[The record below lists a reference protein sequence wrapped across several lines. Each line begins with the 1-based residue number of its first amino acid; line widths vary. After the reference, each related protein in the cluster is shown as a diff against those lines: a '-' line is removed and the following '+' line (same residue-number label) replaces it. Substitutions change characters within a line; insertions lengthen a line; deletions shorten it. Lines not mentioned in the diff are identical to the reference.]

1 MLAVVKE
8 QPGEG
13 HVVLK
18 DVPEPVCGPDQ
29 IKIEVAAAGICSTD
43 IHISHGRFPCNP
55 PVVLGHEFSGKIV
68 EVGERA
74 KNFRKDER
82 VTALPS
88 AAVTC
93 GKCGYCRSGDY
104 CFCPGRKG
112 MGHGVD
118 GAFCKYVT
126 VKTENVYR
134 LNANISYEAASLCE
148 PLACVLHPLTE
159 LCRPKPGAWILVSGP
174 GVIGLLATQA
184 ALTMGLRVILVG
196 TGQDQVRLEMG
207 SSFGAATI
215 CLDDVDLD
223 QRIQEL
229 TRGKGC
235 DLAIESAGVAPSFNN
250 CLRAVKPMG
259 TIILIG
265 IYGQLIHNDFDAI
278 VKKQLRIQGSYG
290 HTRKTWAG
298 LMAMLESNK
307 IELDPLISETLPLTQ
322 WERGFKNTESRRGL
336 KVILKP

>member
-29 IKIEVAAAGICSTD
+29 IKIEVVAAGICSTD
-43 IHISHGRFPCNP
+43 IHISHGRFSCNP

-68 EVGERA
+68 EVGERT
-74 KNFRKDER
+74 KNFTKDER

-93 GKCGYCRSGDY
+93 GKCDYCRSGDY
-104 CFCPGRKG
+104 CFCPERKG

-126 VKTENVYR
+126 VKSENVYR
-134 LNANISYEAASLCE
+134 LNDNIGYEAASLCE
-148 PLACVLHPLTE
+148 PLACALHPLTE
-159 LCRPKPGAWILVSGP
+159 LCSPKPGAWILVSGP
-174 GVIGLLATQA
+174 GIIGLLTTQVA
-184 ALTMGLRVILVG
+184 ITMGLRVILVG
-196 TGQDQVRLEMG
+196 TSQDKARLVMG

-215 CLDDVDLD
+215 CLDDDDLD
-223 QRIQEL
+223 KRVKEL
-229 TRGKGC
+229 TGGKEC
-235 DLAIESAGVAPSFNN
+235 ELVIESAGAAQSFNN

-259 TIILIG
+259 TIVLIG
-265 IYGQLIHNDFDAI
+265 IYGQSINNNIDGI
-278 VKKQLRIQGSYG
+278 VKKQIRIQGSYG
-290 HTRKTWAG
+290 HTRKTWAS

-307 IELDPLISETLPLTQ
+307 IELDPLISEILPLTQ
-322 WERGFKNTESRRGL
+322 WEQGFEYTESRRGL